1 MTKLSGIVSEI
12 YRHRIKNNKTQ
23 TEMAKILGI
32 SLATYNA
39 LERGRGKPSKK
50 TLTKI
55 SLLLDGES
63 EGGN

>member
-1 MTKLSGIVSEI
+1 MTKIPSIVSEI
-12 YRHRIKNNKTQ
+12 YRHRIRVNKTQ
-23 TEMAKILGI
+23 TEMAETLGV

-55 SLLLDGES
+55 SLLLDGE
-63 EGGN
+63 GDRGK